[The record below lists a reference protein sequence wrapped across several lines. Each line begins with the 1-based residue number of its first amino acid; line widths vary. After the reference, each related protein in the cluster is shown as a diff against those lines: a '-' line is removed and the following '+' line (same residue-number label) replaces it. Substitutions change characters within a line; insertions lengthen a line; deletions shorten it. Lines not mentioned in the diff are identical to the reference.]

1 MIKPND
7 VTIGLPA
14 NDVVQD
20 VNHVHGT
27 IAEITFRGRYY
38 QLLLEVNEVQLVFEY
53 SGGKRF
59 SPGDEVSITVS
70 PDQQIVYSAA
80 VSPDS

>member
-1 MIKPND
+1 M
-7 VTIGLPA
+7 T
-14 NDVVQD
+14 
-20 VNHVHGT
+20 
-27 IAEITFRGRYY
+27 
-38 QLLLEVNEVQLVFEY
+38 LLEVNEVQLVFEY